1 MNNKK
6 SRAKTVRKSKAKA
19 KAKTISKAISKTKSK
34 SRKARNARATRS
46 ASATRNARATRSARA
61 TRNSKAKRT
70 GGFNIIER
78 IISIINKY
86 LKKDENNDY
95 SQADIKSLATKLANG
110 TKGFTETEREIEE
123 ILNRYLEELDDVSG
137 DEVTDQNILV
147 LFNNHIDNKKKA
159 YDCLFENNC
168 E

>member
-1 MNNKK
+1 M
-6 SRAKTVRKSKAKA
+6 
-19 KAKTISKAISKTKSK
+19 
-34 SRKARNARATRS
+34 
-46 ASATRNARATRSARA
+46 
-61 TRNSKAKRT
+61 
-70 GGFNIIER
+70 
-78 IISIINKY
+78 
-86 LKKDENNDY
+86 KKDKNDDY
-95 SQADIKSLATKLANG
+95 SQKDIKSLAIKLANG
-110 TKGFTETEREIEE
+110 DKKFDRTDRDIEE

>member
-1 MNNKK
+1 MKYNSSIHHPASMNNKK

-19 KAKTISKAISKTKSK
+19 NAKKTRKAGTK
-34 SRKARNARATRS
+34 SRKAGNA
-46 ASATRNARATRSARA
+46 
-61 TRNSKAKRT
+61 KAKRT
-70 GGFNIIER
+70 GGFDIVER
-78 IISIINKY
+78 IIAIINKY
-86 LKKDENNDY
+86 LKKDKNDDY
-95 SQADIKSLATKLANG
+95 SQEDIKSLAIKLANG
-110 TKGFTETEREIEE
+110 KKDFTDTDREIEE
-123 ILNRYLEELDDVSG
+123 ILNFYLEELDDVSG